1 LKSKKD
7 NWTDHYTRLA
17 KKENY
22 PARSVYKLKEIQAKF
37 KVIKKGNRILDL
49 GCSPGSWSIYAGEVA
64 DKNGEI
70 IGIDLKQI
78 DISTI
83 SSFKMIVGDALN
95 PDTFLD
101 EIKHP
106 FDIVLSD
113 MAPATTGRKDIDA
126 IRSYEL
132 SEAAFSIAM
141 KILKKGGNFVC
152 KNFQSQDSKILI
164 DKVKKNFNKQKIFKP
179 KSSRKASNEIFVIGL
194 GFTDIMN

>member
-1 LKSKKD
+1 MKSKKD